1 MDVVLY
7 KPVNVNP
14 KPDWDTHVFHVKQ
27 CLSGNVF
34 MILLLPGYLPFRG
47 SYCKILS

>member
-14 KPDWDTHVFHVKQ
+14 KQTGIDFF
-27 CLSGNVF
+27 SISNNVF
-34 MILLLPGYLPFRG
+34 QEIFL
-47 SYCKILS
+47 